1 MTAHVETVECQC
13 GPKINA
19 KTGVPMTI
27 AGREV
32 IFHRPFSVTG
42 NVKRR
47 KIGGL
52 PEGYIVKGNTSAWT
66 MTRKERDDELEA
78 NANADRINARRRRN
92 R

>member
-1 MTAHVETVECQC
+1 MTAHVETDCPCE
-13 GPKINA
+13 PK
-19 KTGVPMTI
+19 TI
-27 AGREV
+27 DVHGIQTIV
-32 IFHRPFSVTG
+32 HRALVVTG
-42 NVKRR
+42 KLKRR

-52 PEGYIVKGNTSAWT
+52 PEGYIVKGSRSVWT